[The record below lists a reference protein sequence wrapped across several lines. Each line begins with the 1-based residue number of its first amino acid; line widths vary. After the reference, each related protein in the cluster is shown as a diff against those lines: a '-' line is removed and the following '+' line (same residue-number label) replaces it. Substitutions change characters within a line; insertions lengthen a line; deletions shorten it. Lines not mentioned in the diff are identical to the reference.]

1 VEDRSSMIILVE
13 EKFMANETEKNQQNP
28 GQPQQQNDRENVAD
42 PTRKDPSQGSDVYNP
57 QDPSKKNPGQS
68 GGPTDRKDREGS
80 EDVEK
85 RRAS

>member
-1 VEDRSSMIILVE
+1 MG
-13 EKFMANETEKNQQNP
+13 NETEKNQQNP
-28 GQPQQQNDRENVAD
+28 GQRQQNIPGNVAD
-42 PTRKDPSQGSDVYNP
+42 PTRKDPSQSGDVNNP

-68 GGPTDRKDREGS
+68 GDTNRPDREGS

>member
-1 VEDRSSMIILVE
+1 MG
-13 EKFMANETEKNQQNP
+13 NETEKNQQNP
-28 GQPQQQNDRENVAD
+28 GQRQQNNPGNVAD
-42 PTRKDPSQGSDVYNP
+42 PTRKDPSQSGDVNNP

-68 GGPTDRKDREGS
+68 GDMNRQDREGS